1 MDEKNTN
8 SKYELKQIGLIKI
21 LSNLDTQSAV
31 VATIVISLITVVSSG
46 FLNLCHYIYWS
57 AYFSRFN
64 IPLAYLEEAIIP
76 TSGTR
81 YTLILFIPIIIF
93 VWWIL
98 GEIFICAQKIIN
110 KMKANRSLRTDKNS
124 AFGSSK
130 LNIVIQRILCFFAV
144 IISFLFFLAMWVL
157 IIDAKGLN
165 GIWLGINVIYLE
177 IAFYF
182 LLKISRACFGQLF
195 SFSKKSYIAIRV
207 IGVILVLYMILAEIY
222 VVGNFDNY
230 SNGDQSVKVINDY
243 TIDYYN
249 LSNDAEY
256 NVNIVL
262 FETADY
268 YYITDAKMK
277 ITNNQRYFTVLDDDS
292 YKFIDKK
299 ENPVKTVY
307 GNLFTIGH
315 RGNNTLNPDMDGY
328 FFGVLGLIFIYVCLL
343 GIPLKTTKH
352 NTVKTSEDAS
362 V

>member
-8 SKYELKQIGLIKI
+8 SKYDLKQIGLIKI

-31 VATIVISLITVVSSG
+31 VAAIVISLITVVTSG

-76 TSGTR
+76 TSGTK
-81 YTLILFIPIIIF
+81 YTLILFIPVIIF

-98 GEIFICAQKIIN
+98 GEIFACTQKAIGKI
-110 KMKANRSLRTDKNS
+110 KTKRSLRHDKKT
-124 AFGSSK
+124 AFAPSK

-144 IISFLFFLAMWVL
+144 MISFLFFLAVWSFLV
-157 IIDAKGLN
+157 DAKGLN
-165 GIWLGINVIYLE
+165 GIWSGINVIYLE

-182 LLKISRACFGQLF
+182 LMKISRACFGQMF
-195 SFSKKSYIAIRV
+195 SFSKKSYIVIRV
-207 IGVILVLYMILAEIY
+207 IGVILVLYIILAEIY
-222 VVGNFDNY
+222 VAGNFDNY
-230 SNGDQSVKVINDY
+230 SNGDQSVKIINDQ
-243 TIDYYN
+243 TVDFHN
-249 LSNDAEY
+249 LKNDTEY
-256 NVNIVL
+256 EVNIVL

-277 ITNNQRYFTVLDDDS
+277 ITDNKRYFTVLDDDS

-299 ENPVKTVY
+299 ENPIKTVY

-315 RGNNTLNPDMDGY
+315 RGNNTLDPNMDGY
-328 FFGVLGLIFIYVCLL
+328 FFGILGLIFVYVCLL
-343 GIPLKTTKH
+343 GIPMKTENYDKS
-352 NTVKTSEDAS
+352 KISEDT
-362 V
+362 